1 MVIVNIIIQKR
12 SRVTVIKAAFLCYAN
27 LIMGSL
33 IFLKN
38 LTFSKSLKIK

>member
-33 IFLKN
+33 IFFEKFN
-38 LTFSKSLKIK
+38 FLKIS